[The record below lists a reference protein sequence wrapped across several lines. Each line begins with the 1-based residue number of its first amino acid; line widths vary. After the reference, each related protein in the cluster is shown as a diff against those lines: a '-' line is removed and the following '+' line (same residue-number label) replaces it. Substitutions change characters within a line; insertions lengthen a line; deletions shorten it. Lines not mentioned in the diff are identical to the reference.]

1 MSLRKAGYLVLI
13 LQRWSVVKLGAR
25 AADRMFD
32 SVVVGTAAPHQRTQP
47 AHVVA
52 HRVAERLVGD
62 TALQQ
67 LFAGL
72 RKNTAGGGVTLDGA

>member
-1 MSLRKAGYLVLI
+1 MTR
-13 LQRWSVVKLGAR
+13 R
-25 AADRMFD
+25 
-32 SVVVGTAAPHQRTQP
+32 APHKRTQTP
-47 AHVVA
+47 HVVVA

-62 TALQQ
+62 AALKQ